1 MLIYFLVTCYFV
13 ILIILIIA
21 LLINTRR
28 YYQDVINEIRTLE
41 MKINRIDDLTLKTIL
56 EKIDNEKK
64 MIIKCGGF
72 PSHF

>member
-56 EKIDNEKK
+56 EKN
-64 MIIKCGGF
+64 
-72 PSHF
+72 

>member
-41 MKINRIDDLTLKTIL
+41 MKINRIDDLILKTIL
-56 EKIDNEKK
+56 EKIDNEKN
-64 MIIKCGGF
+64 
-72 PSHF
+72 

>member
-28 YYQDVINEIRTLE
+28 HYQDVINEIRTLE

-56 EKIDNEKK
+56 EKIDNEKN
-64 MIIKCGGF
+64 
-72 PSHF
+72 

>member
-28 YYQDVINEIRTLE
+28 YYKDVINEIRTLE

-56 EKIDNEKK
+56 EKIDNEKN
-64 MIIKCGGF
+64 
-72 PSHF
+72 